1 MSKKQLLAIILT
13 LSFFT
18 IGVSFA
24 FMYLYNR
31 LIKVETS
38 YNEVSQLFNNPQ
50 DSNHITAVDYTQKD
64 SCGELFKQIINDS
77 VAKAISTI
85 SAKTKVIEKT
95 VGTEKAAGTAYIP
108 MGTTFTTTSTDW
120 YTINDT
126 AIYID
131 LVNDYGKNA
140 TVSWEASMS
149 VDHSN
154 GQAFARLWDD
164 TNKIAVNGSELTT
177 INNSAFALVSSKDL
191 PFWRGRNLYKLQ
203 IKSLNS
209 FEVSLTGGKIKIQY

>member
-1 MSKKQLLAIILT
+1 MNKKIVLLT
-13 LSFFT
+13 LLLILVISFSFLYFFERLQKIETRIDNLVNLPALNNTEVLPQGISDNEINDCGEVCKQVVDAVVSKAIAT
-18 IGVSFA
+18 ISGKTK
-24 FMYLYNR
+24 
-31 LIKVETS
+31 IVETKNTS
-38 YNEVSQLFNNPQ
+38 
-50 DSNHITAVDYTQKD
+50 
-64 SCGELFKQIINDS
+64 
-77 VAKAISTI
+77 
-85 SAKTKVIEKT
+85 EKT
-95 VGTEKAAGTAYIP
+95 PQTAYVP
-108 MGTTFTTTSTDW
+108 MGTTYTTTSTDW

-131 LVNDYGKNA
+131 LINDYGANA
-140 TVSWEASMS
+140 TVSWEGSLKVAYG
-149 VDHSN
+149 N

-177 INNSAFALVSSKDL
+177 INNSAYSLVSSKDL